1 MTGKKLPP
9 PSAWR
14 LNLPGSTTA
23 DLSRDGSR
31 RFKSSKDLRSGLGRA
46 PPCPPADSPRPLS
59 RLWHIA
65 DGVILWMDDV
75 ETAKEVRRW
84 LIIKKMRMTNHATK
98 AFKVRI
104 ETGRGIILE
113 PILSHRVDAGL
124 KSCEERRVEEW
135 A

>member
-1 MTGKKLPP
+1 MQ
-9 PSAWR
+9 AW
-14 LNLPGSTTA
+14 
-23 DLSRDGSR
+23 
-31 RFKSSKDLRSGLGRA
+31 
-46 PPCPPADSPRPLS
+46 
-59 RLWHIA
+59 A
-65 DGVILWMDDV
+65 DGNCVILWMDEM

-124 KSCEERRVEEW
+124 KERRVEEW